1 MAGEHIV
8 IAEDDEG
15 SRLLLSA
22 FLEQGGYEV
31 RVASNGL
38 QALQLVRER
47 LPNMVITDV
56 NMPEMNGLELIRRL
70 RSHHKMARIPVIM
83 LSALTAPPQV
93 LAGYAEGADDYVGKP
108 VDLTVL
114 GAKISALLAR
124 SSGERTPE
132 GAGKVVLVQHAK
144 GGVGA
149 TTLLVNLACLLEPL
163 SVTGVG
169 ILDLKMGFGDVS
181 RMLGVHN
188 RLTLADLALQPVE
201 TVDDALFSKFV
212 TEFTT
217 GIHLVSGTERPEHAE
232 LVNVPAVQMAISRLQ
247 ERYQYVLIDAPAAY
261 DERAMAALDVADL
274 VCVVTASTNLSLQ
287 STADLLKLL
296 RRLDINR
303 ARQVLILN
311 HNRPDAS
318 ELNAA
323 EVLGERLDLKV
334 AYTPAFLTSGDEAK
348 PLAATEPDSEA
359 LEMLGEFAAGLADRL
374 ARSASRASHQQALP
388 RTGLPLKA

>member
-181 RMLGVHN
+181 SV
-188 RLTLADLALQPVE
+188 
-201 TVDDALFSKFV
+201 S
-212 TEFTT
+212 TT
-217 GIHLVSGTERPEHAE
+217 G
-232 LVNVPAVQMAISRLQ
+232 
-247 ERYQYVLIDAPAAY
+247 
-261 DERAMAALDVADL
+261 
-274 VCVVTASTNLSLQ
+274 
-287 STADLLKLL
+287 
-296 RRLDINR
+296 
-303 ARQVLILN
+303 
-311 HNRPDAS
+311 
-318 ELNAA
+318 
-323 EVLGERLDLKV
+323 
-334 AYTPAFLTSGDEAK
+334 
-348 PLAATEPDSEA
+348 
-359 LEMLGEFAAGLADRL
+359 
-374 ARSASRASHQQALP
+374 
-388 RTGLPLKA
+388 